1 MNPSVSILM
10 AFDCKCYLFTHE
22 HFAGAHTFHA
32 ELEFRIV
39 GKTEESRKK
48 NLSEQRREPTT
59 NSTHIMVS
67 IVVYIKS
74 INTLNQKTA
83 FFNGTYLL
91 ISNNSN

>member
-1 MNPSVSILM
+1 MNPSVCLLM
-10 AFDCKCYLFTHE
+10 GFNCYLFTHE
-22 HFAGAHTFHA
+22 HFAGAHTIHV

-39 GKTEESRKK
+39 GKTEVSRKK

-67 IVVYIKS
+67 IMVYIKS

-83 FFNGTYLL
+83 FSVAHIY
-91 ISNNSN
+91 